1 MSFIEDIK
9 LNMEIKKIRKARR
22 KEHAKKQEDKKLYS
36 ELDTRLKNKTA
47 ELDALDEKIA
57 EMKTN
62 IETLKKVGLAGDGN
76 INEDL
81 GAEMFI
87 ADLADLKAER
97 NKLTCEI
104 ANIKEKMQKLSEEID
119 ENNSELSR

>member
-22 KEHAKKQEDKKLYS
+22 KEHAKKQENKKLYS
-36 ELDTRLKNKTA
+36 ELDTRLNNKTA
-47 ELDALDEKIA
+47 ELDVLDEKIA
-57 EMKTN
+57 EMETN
-62 IETLKKVGLAGDGN
+62 IETLKKIGLAGDGN

>member
-22 KEHAKKQEDKKLYS
+22 KEHAKKQENKKLYS
-36 ELDTRLKNKTA
+36 ELDTRLNNKTA
-47 ELDALDEKIA
+47 ELDVLDEKIA
-57 EMKTN
+57 EMETN
-62 IETLKKVGLAGDGN
+62 IETLKKIGLAGDGN

-81 GAEMFI
+81 GTEMFI